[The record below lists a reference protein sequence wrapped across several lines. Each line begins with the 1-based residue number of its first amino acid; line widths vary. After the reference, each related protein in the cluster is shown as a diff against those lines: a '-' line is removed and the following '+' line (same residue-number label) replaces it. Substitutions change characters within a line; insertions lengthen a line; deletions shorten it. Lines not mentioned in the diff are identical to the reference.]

1 MTPSTKA
8 PVRTYGFGTVV
19 NLPYVQTVERT
30 RDALKQQGFA
40 VLTEIDVKATMKAKL
55 GATSTVPPL
64 PFLPFVPEE
73 VPLRIGQQAG
83 SISSGR
89 VFAMSL
95 SSNERP

>member
-1 MTPSTKA
+1 VDPERA
-8 PVRTYGFGTVV
+8 
-19 NLPYVQTVERT
+19 NLRLLI
-30 RDALKQQGFA
+30 AAWG
-40 VLTEIDVKATMKAKL
+40 
-55 GATSTVPPL
+55 
-64 PFLPFVPEE
+64 FLPFVPEE